1 MAAED
6 NYVRGGLAL
15 FAGHGD
21 AEAIVH
27 GDRRI
32 TYAQLRAAMFGM
44 AAALRGHGV
53 RPGSA
58 IAVLAGNQPEA
69 VYAQLALHL
78 LGCRSVWIAP
88 NAPPSLSAQ
97 YLALAE
103 VDGFV
108 YDARTHA
115 EPGAALAVQ
124 APHLPVMC
132 FGAGGVG
139 PDVTGPD
146 PAGSDPAV
154 SGEAGADPADSD
166 MAGPGRAGPDVAQLP
181 SALLRTSGDAE
192 PQSLFQ
198 TGGTTGLPKLV
209 HHRHDFFAN
218 VLAAARRQLDAG
230 GPRLRQLAVA
240 GFWHSSQ
247 QAAGL
252 ITLFSGGLLVQH
264 DGFDAGRFLATVQRE
279 RITVATLPPPMLYQ
293 VLDHPDLAA
302 TDTSSL
308 TMLSCA
314 GSAIAPS
321 RLAQAMDRFGP
332 VVLVAYGMSE
342 ATLLAAYPAA
352 QHDPAFPERLAS
364 CGRPLPPSRVEI
376 RDDAGRPAAAGE
388 VGQVWASARLMT
400 SGYWGQPEL
409 TAQTLV
415 GGWLCT
421 GDVGYLDAH
430 GYLYLVDRAKD
441 MIVTGLT
448 SSNVYSRTVEDVLN
462 AHPAVGA
469 AAVIGVPDERLG
481 EAVHAVVQLHPDV
494 SVDIDELRQW
504 CVERLNSLWAPQTMD
519 VVDRLPLTA
528 LGKIDKRLLRE
539 KYLAGAGIAAR

>member
-6 NYVRGGLAL
+6 NYVRRGLEL
-15 FAGHGD
+15 FAGHGA

-32 TYAQLRAAMFGM
+32 TYAQLRAGVLGM
-44 AAALRGHGV
+44 AGALQGHGV
-53 RPGSA
+53 GPGSA

-78 LGCRSVWIAP
+78 LGCRSVWVAP
-88 NAPPSLSAQ
+88 NAPPSQSAQ

-115 EPGAALAVQ
+115 APGAALAEQV
-124 APHLPVMC
+124 PHLPVLC
-132 FGAGGVG
+132 FGAGG
-139 PDVTGPD
+139 
-146 PAGSDPAV
+146 
-154 SGEAGADPADSD
+154 
-166 MAGPGRAGPDVAQLP
+166 AGPDLTGSAGDVLP
-181 SALLRTSGDAE
+181 PVTDAE

-209 HHRHDFFAN
+209 HHRHGFFAN
-218 VLAAARRQLDAG
+218 VLAAAQRQLDAG
-230 GPRLRQLAVA
+230 APRLRQLAVA

-264 DGFDAGRFLATVQRE
+264 DGFDAGRFLAAVQQE

-302 TDTSSL
+302 ADTTSL

-321 RLAQAMDRFGP
+321 RLAQAMARFGP
-332 VVLVAYGMSE
+332 VLLVAYGMSE
-342 ATLLAAYPAA
+342 ATLLAAYPTA
-352 QHDPAFPERLAS
+352 QHDPAFPQRLAS

-376 RDDAGRPAAAGE
+376 RDDAGRLVAPGE
-388 VGQVWASARLMT
+388 VGEVWASARLMT
-400 SGYWGQPEL
+400 SGYWGQADL

-415 GGWLCT
+415 DGWLRT
-421 GDVGYLDAH
+421 GDVGYFDAD

-462 AHPAVGA
+462 AHPAVSA

-481 EAVHAVVQLHPDV
+481 EAVHAVVQLFPGV

-504 CVERLNSLWAPQTMD
+504 CVERLNSLWAPQTVD
-519 VVDRLPLTA
+519 IVDRLPLTG
-528 LGKIDKRLLRE
+528 LGKIDKKLLRA
-539 KYLAGAGIAAR
+539 KCLDNRDMARR

>member
-6 NYVRGGLAL
+6 NYVRRGLEL

-32 TYAQLRAAMFGM
+32 TYAQLRAAVLGM

-78 LGCRSVWIAP
+78 LGCRSVWVAP
-88 NAPPSLSAQ
+88 NAPPSQSAR
-97 YLALAE
+97 YLALAD

-115 EPGAALAVQ
+115 EPGAGLAAQ
-124 APHLPVMC
+124 APHLPALC
-132 FGAGGVG
+132 IGAGG
-139 PDVTGPD
+139 
-146 PAGSDPAV
+146 
-154 SGEAGADPADSD
+154 
-166 MAGPGRAGPDVAQLP
+166 AGPDVAGTL
-181 SALLRTSGDAE
+181 SDALTPAGDAE

-209 HHRHDFFAN
+209 HHRHDFFAH
-218 VLAAARRQLDAG
+218 VLAAAQRQLDAG

-302 TDTSSL
+302 TDTGSL

-376 RDDAGRPAAAGE
+376 RDDVGRPVAAGE

-415 GGWLCT
+415 DGWLCT

-448 SSNVYSRTVEDVLN
+448 SSNVYSRTVEDVLD

-494 SVDIDELRQW
+494 SADIDELRQW
-504 CVERLNSLWAPQTMD
+504 CVERLNSLWAPQTVD
-519 VVDRLPLTA
+519 FVDRLPLTA

-539 KYLAGAGIAAR
+539 KYLEKAGAAVR

>member
-1 MAAED
+1 MVCEGDYAR
-6 NYVRGGLAL
+6 RGLEL
-15 FAGHGD
+15 FAGHGT

-32 TYAQLRAAMFGM
+32 TYAQLRAGVLGM
-44 AAALRGHGV
+44 AERLRGHGV
-53 RPGSA
+53 VAGSA
-58 IAVLAGNQPEA
+58 IAVLAGNRPEA

-78 LGCRSVWIAP
+78 LGCRSVWVAP

-115 EPGAALAVQ
+115 TAGAALAGRL
-124 APHLPVMC
+124 PHLRVLC
-132 FGAGGVG
+132 IGAGG
-139 PDVTGPD
+139 
-146 PAGSDPAV
+146 
-154 SGEAGADPADSD
+154 
-166 MAGPGRAGPDVAQLP
+166 AGPDVAGSPGDVLP
-181 SALLRTSGDAE
+181 PAADAE

-209 HHRHDFFAN
+209 HHRHDFFAG
-218 VLAAARRQLDAG
+218 VLAAAQRHLDAG
-230 GPRLRQLAVA
+230 APRLRQLAVA

-279 RITVATLPPPMLYQ
+279 RITVATLPPPMLCQ
-293 VLDHPDLAA
+293 VLDHPDLAS
-302 TDTSSL
+302 TDTGSL

-321 RLAQAMDRFGP
+321 RLAQAVARFGP
-332 VVLVAYGMSE
+332 VLLVAYGMSE
-342 ATLLAAYPAA
+342 ATLLAAYPTA
-352 QHDPAFPERLAS
+352 QHDPARPERLAS
-364 CGRPLPPSRVEI
+364 CGRPLPPSRVEV
-376 RDDAGRPAAAGE
+376 RDEAGRPAAPGE
-388 VGQVWASARLMT
+388 VGEVWAAARLMT

-415 GGWLCT
+415 GGWLRT
-421 GDVGYLDAH
+421 GDVGYFDED

-448 SSNVYSRTVEDVLN
+448 SSNVYSRTVEDVLA
-462 AHPAVGA
+462 AHPAVSA
-469 AAVIGVPDERLG
+469 AAVIGVPDDEWG
-481 EAVHAVVQLHPDV
+481 EAVHAVLQLHPGV
-494 SVDIDELRQW
+494 SVDVDELRQW
-504 CVERLNSLWAPQTMD
+504 CVERLNSLWAPRS
-519 VVDRLPLTA
+519 VDIVERLPLTA
-528 LGKIDKRLLRE
+528 LGKIDKRLLRA
-539 KYLAGAGIAAR
+539 KYLENKGVVVR

>member
-1 MAAED
+1 MVPEGD
-6 NYVRGGLAL
+6 YVRRGLEL
-15 FAGHGD
+15 FAGHGT
-21 AEAIVH
+21 AEAIVS

-32 TYAQLRAAMFGM
+32 TYAQLRAGVLGM
-44 AAALRGHGV
+44 AERLRGHGV
-53 RPGSA
+53 AAGSA

-78 LGCRSVWIAP
+78 LGCRSVWVAP

-115 EPGAALAVQ
+115 APGAALAGRL
-124 APHLPVMC
+124 PHLRVLC
-132 FGAGGVG
+132 IGAGG
-139 PDVTGPD
+139 
-146 PAGSDPAV
+146 
-154 SGEAGADPADSD
+154 
-166 MAGPGRAGPDVAQLP
+166 AGPDVAGSSGDTLP
-181 SALLRTSGDAE
+181 PAADAE

-209 HHRHDFFAN
+209 HHRHDFFAG
-218 VLAAARRQLDAG
+218 VLTAAQRHLDAG
-230 GPRLRQLAVA
+230 APRLRQLAVA

-293 VLDHPDLAA
+293 VLDHPDLAS
-302 TDTSSL
+302 TDTGSL

-321 RLAQAMDRFGP
+321 RLAQAMARFGP
-332 VVLVAYGMSE
+332 VLLVAYGMSE
-342 ATLLAAYPAA
+342 ATLLAAYPTA
-352 QHDPAFPERLAS
+352 QHDPDRPERLAS

-376 RDDAGRPAAAGE
+376 RDDAGRPAAPGE
-388 VGQVWASARLMT
+388 VGEVWAAARLMT

-409 TAQTLV
+409 TTQTLV
-415 GGWLCT
+415 DGWLRT
-421 GDVGYLDAH
+421 GDVGYFDAD

-462 AHPAVGA
+462 AHPAVSA
-469 AAVIGVPDERLG
+469 AAVIGVPDEKLG
-481 EAVHAVVQLHPDV
+481 EAVHAVLQLHPGV
-494 SVDIDELRQW
+494 SVDVDELRQW
-504 CVERLNSLWAPQTMD
+504 CVERLNSLWAPRSMD
-519 VVDRLPLTA
+519 VVERLPLTG
-528 LGKIDKRLLRE
+528 LGKIDKRLLRT
-539 KYLAGAGIAAR
+539 KYLDNRDVAAH